1 MPPQRNILA
10 EPDDASS
17 SGDDIAPGK
26 SSSVLDG
33 IERVEPQDSSR
44 RRQDRS
50 PGKLL
55 MSTSQRTDGILQAK
69 NEVLDM
75 MINKLLPPEE
85 TDFMVRNLERP
96 SDEPIRRTHDC
107 GVPLAEVNE
116 SAIVLK
122 VGLTF
127 LPGADKPQV
136 NRLEETH
143 MAGREPHQKDA
154 SWRVNTAG
162 SLLVQFDVKQDLQIV
177 QTDKTPRVVAYAK
190 QRMHD
195 NDRYF
200 QDHRKAL
207 ALKSR
212 PQSSVTIDS
221 EDVRLVDDLSREQWD
236 LQGMLI
242 EVDASSLW
250 NLMLNF
256 RHLISKGG
264 PDMSDSETSMVLERM
279 IEDARRLCI
288 RSPILFRMSTR
299 TRIISS
305 KDTRYGVDHGPMF
318 RTLTTSRGIRE
329 IISLSA
335 SYFNSL
341 DSTTFNATVQS
352 RIRRRFLQMI
362 VLLLSLLNDD
372 DLSEIKDFLEATYGL
387 KSDRRSLEL
396 CILKVVPL
404 LSINSEVFL
413 KSLIPAIEGFPLDQ
427 YVREDNSKT
436 WDIMV
441 KRILEIGYLLPGT
454 IGDLGRSE
462 LSWIVKWPDKGFKS
476 TGVFDNL
483 QYRGAL
489 RTMNEI
495 PPIDLNPNGSLKE
508 VTVVLTDGSTYIIG
522 AEDLEKVTCLTG
534 GRYPVQEP
542 TLAKRSFD
550 LIIHETQ
557 INSELYKAIQ
567 MTNSLIQKV
576 NLWLAG
582 AASNS
587 LFPKLRFLKLKTSK
601 PEFLG
606 DVPGS
611 GRLTKSV
618 ATLRRSTLA
627 VAYKVDGRKISRTDA
642 LRNMARDIRILQA
655 EINLIDGRWG
665 GVDHK
670 VFSNEKKELRQAL
683 EDIRGQVDLAD
694 RRRLELGADGEISDE
709 PVAKCLYPEGSDN
722 SASPIWHDYDADP
735 HEESGELEVYASQT
749 TVASVRWLSD
759 DLIELSLR
767 NQASKLFATPLK
779 PVPEGFR
786 DDEIRVNDIV
796 SLMGQYIAVGEPEC
810 TNAREPYG
818 NLIMTNYLRIAG
830 MEEQNRSRRGMNRG
844 QQLEERVK
852 HYFK

>member
-17 SGDDIAPGK
+17 SGDDIAPGE

-136 NRLEETH
+136 NRLEETN

-177 QTDKTPRVVAYAK
+177 PTDKTPRVVAYAK

-221 EDVRLVDDLSREQWD
+221 ENVRLVDDLSREQWD

-242 EVDASSLW
+242 EVDAFSLW

-341 DSTTFNATVQS
+341 DSTNSNATVQS
-352 RIRRRFLQMI
+352 RIRPRFLQMI

-404 LSINSEVFL
+404 LSIDSEVFL
-413 KSLIPAIEGFPLDQ
+413 KSL
-427 YVREDNSKT
+427 V
-436 WDIMV
+436 
-441 KRILEIGYLLPGT
+441 
-454 IGDLGRSE
+454 
-462 LSWIVKWPDKGFKS
+462 
-476 TGVFDNL
+476 L
-483 QYRGAL
+483 Q
-489 RTMNEI
+489 
-495 PPIDLNPNGSLKE
+495 PPFYSL
-508 VTVVLTDGSTYIIG
+508 TFI
-522 AEDLEKVTCLTG
+522 
-534 GRYPVQEP
+534 
-542 TLAKRSFD
+542 
-550 LIIHETQ
+550 
-557 INSELYKAIQ
+557 
-567 MTNSLIQKV
+567 
-576 NLWLAG
+576 
-582 AASNS
+582 
-587 LFPKLRFLKLKTSK
+587 
-601 PEFLG
+601 
-606 DVPGS
+606 
-611 GRLTKSV
+611 
-618 ATLRRSTLA
+618 RRHL
-627 VAYKVDGRKISRTDA
+627 
-642 LRNMARDIRILQA
+642 
-655 EINLIDGRWG
+655 
-665 GVDHK
+665 
-670 VFSNEKKELRQAL
+670 
-683 EDIRGQVDLAD
+683 
-694 RRRLELGADGEISDE
+694 
-709 PVAKCLYPEGSDN
+709 
-722 SASPIWHDYDADP
+722 
-735 HEESGELEVYASQT
+735 
-749 TVASVRWLSD
+749 
-759 DLIELSLR
+759 
-767 NQASKLFATPLK
+767 
-779 PVPEGFR
+779 
-786 DDEIRVNDIV
+786 
-796 SLMGQYIAVGEPEC
+796 
-810 TNAREPYG
+810 
-818 NLIMTNYLRIAG
+818 
-830 MEEQNRSRRGMNRG
+830 
-844 QQLEERVK
+844 
-852 HYFK
+852 